1 MPPAAA
7 TVDALLF
14 DLGGVL
20 VDIDFNRA
28 FGAWANAA
36 QVPASQ
42 IAGRFAFDRA
52 YEAHERGEID
62 ADEYFVHLRELLGLS
77 LSPDELLAGWNAI
90 FIGPSAGIDRMLQ
103 HLAKSFPLYLFSNT
117 NPTHRT
123 FWQSRYANLL
133 APFSGIFCSCD
144 LGTRKP
150 TGDAFLEVCRRIGI
164 APPHIAFFDDRA
176 ENVLG
181 ARGAGLLAHQVHS
194 AADIRS
200 ALIDEL
206 RIACNC

>member
-42 IAGRFAFDRA
+42 IAGRFAFDQA

-62 ADEYFVHLRELLGLS
+62 ADGYFAHLRNTLGLS
-77 LSPDELLAGWNAI
+77 LSSEELLAGWNAI
-90 FIGPSAGIDRMLQ
+90 WPRS
-103 HLAKSFPLYLFSNT
+103 
-117 NPTHRT
+117 
-123 FWQSRYANLL
+123 QSRTARASAQAARARNASPAIRTAARYRRGCRSS
-133 APFSGIFCSCD
+133 AP
-144 LGTRKP
+144 
-150 TGDAFLEVCRRIGI
+150 
-164 APPHIAFFDDRA
+164 
-176 ENVLG
+176 
-181 ARGAGLLAHQVHS
+181 
-194 AADIRS
+194 
-200 ALIDEL
+200 
-206 RIACNC
+206 